1 MKTITI
7 IALIYIS
14 LIIMTLLGVAFGA
27 IPADSGDLWSNHV
40 RSILQFFIR

>member
-14 LIIMTLLGVAFGA
+14 LIIITLLGVVFGA
-27 IPADSGDLWSNHV
+27 IPADSGDLWTNHV
-40 RSILQFFIR
+40 RSILQFFVK